1 MKRKGTLW
9 ILLGLLLIAA
19 ALFLTLGNLHQSRRA
34 GALGEQSLQVLEEV
48 IGEPKEPIL
57 PEVLPEEEWP
67 EHLRNPEMEMPV
79 QTIDGVDYIGILEI
93 PALGLKLP
101 VISHWS
107 YPALQMAPCRYGG
120 SAYTGDLIIAAHNY
134 ATHFGDLKKLRLG
147 DLLTFTDVEGNV
159 FSYQVLELET
169 LQPTAV
175 EEMTS
180 GDWNLTLFTC
190 TIGGQSRV
198 TVRCIAV

>member
-9 ILLGLLLIAA
+9 ILLGLLLIAV
-19 ALFLTLGNLHQSRRA
+19 ALFLTLSNLHQSRRA
-34 GALGEQSLQVLEEV
+34 GALGEQSLQVLEAM
-48 IGEPKEPIL
+48 IGEPKETIL
-57 PEVLPEEEWP
+57 PEALPEEEWP

-107 YPALQMAPCRYGG
+107 YPALQTAPCRYGG

-198 TVRCIAV
+198 TVRCIAA